1 MRHSML
7 IRGQRGYSLV
17 EAVLVVAVLMILA
30 SASIINIRAALR
42 TSEMDRA
49 YDLTLTQMRQ
59 ARQSAIAERR
69 IYRLAFTSPRFLEVK
84 RVEKDSS
91 RTLMGQFTLPGT
103 VVFQAEPGIP
113 TGASKTPDQFGTG
126 SVAIDFNNGGGV
138 IYFQPDGSARD
149 EGGRTASG
157 VIYLARPGDLPQ
169 SRAVTLFGTTGR
181 IKGWRLTRR
190 AGEWAWY

>member
-1 MRHSML
+1 MRHSMPT
-7 IRGQRGYSLV
+7 RGQRGLSLV
-17 EAVLVVAVLMILA
+17 EAVLVIAILMILA
-30 SASIINIRAALR
+30 AASIINIRAALR

-59 ARQSAIAERR
+59 ARQSAIGERR
-69 IYRLAFTSPRFLEVK
+69 IYRLEFTSPRFIDVK
-84 RVEKDSS
+84 RVEQ
-91 RTLMGQFTLPGT
+91 TGPPTQIGQFTLPGT

-113 TGASKTPDQFGTG
+113 TGTSNTPDQFGTG
-126 SVAIDFNNGGGV
+126 SLAIDFNGAGL

-149 EGGRTASG
+149 GGGRTNSG

-190 AGEWAWY
+190 GSDWAWN